1 MAEQE
6 ILVLEYPDN
15 VRMRKEMYLN
25 GPNHCAHEIIDNAVD
40 EFVTGFG
47 KCITVEYNPETQV
60 MIITD
65 EGRGIPVALNEKY
78 KIPQIQLAVEN
89 LILSVDE
96 CPLLVDLTVKLCR
109 YKNFLIAG
117 KPVWAGNQQ
126 LRYLYCKKGKNGY
139 NIFRK

>member
-47 KCITVEYNPETQV
+47 KCITVEYNPDTQV

-78 KIPQIQLAVEN
+78 KVPQVQLALGSLHAGGKFNSISGQMSTTGGLNGVGSSCVN
-89 LILSVDE
+89 ILTPQYGVMDMNGLSV
-96 CPLLVDLTVKLCR
+96 L
-109 YKNFLIAG
+109 
-117 KPVWAGNQQ
+117 
-126 LRYLYCKKGKNGY
+126 KKVS
-139 NIFRK
+139 